1 MKSCKC
7 WVMSTGLVLSILV
20 SILGLSA
27 SAEVPAD
34 FEKQDVQQP
43 TQQQESVEVTPFDK
57 MDWETAN
64 YYAYMDLEQAEES
77 IKPIILEARKKI
89 IFDKGWAADGIT
101 AYVEDAE
108 GNIIEQLPHFSELFP
123 ADWEIPSLG

>member
-1 MKSCKC
+1 MKSRKQ
-7 WVMSTGLVLSILV
+7 WLMSTGLTFSILAGIV
-20 SILGLSA
+20 GLSA
-27 SAEVPAD
+27 SAAVLAD
-34 FEKQDVQQP
+34 FERQNVQES
-43 TQQQESVEVTPFDK
+43 TQQEIAKVTPFDK